1 MILLTGGSGFLG
13 GALLSSLENGSESVR
28 CLGRHKPSKLLKSSF
43 HYSDINVDTDFSA
56 VLKDI
61 TLLIHCAARVHVMN
75 DNSSNPIDEFRK
87 VNTHGTLNLAKQA
100 ASAGVKRFVF
110 ISSIKVNGEST
121 ELDLPFTSGGRF
133 VPTDPYGLSKYEAEV
148 GLRKIADE
156 TEMEVVIIRAPL
168 IYGPGVGANFA
179 ALLNLVNKGYPLP
192 FGMIDSN
199 KRSMVYIANL
209 VDLIV
214 NCIHNPNASSQTFMV
229 SDEHDLSTRELIYQ
243 MGKGLNKKSVQLFV
257 PVWCYRFVGKLFG
270 KSDVI
275 DRLVGTLQVDIA
287 HTKSVL
293 NWTPPYTLEQGMAAT
308 AKAFLVEKNK

>member
-13 GALLSSLENGSESVR
+13 RALLTALVNENVSGLGRQKPSSLSA
-28 CLGRHKPSKLLKSSF
+28 SSF
-43 HYSDINVDTDFSA
+43 YQSEINADTDFSVA
-56 VLKDI
+56 VKDTKVI
-61 TLLIHCAARVHVMN
+61 IHCAARVHVME
-75 DNSSNPIDEFRK
+75 DDSSSPLKDFRE
-87 VNTHGTLNLAKQA
+87 VNTYGTLNLAQQA
-100 ASAGVKRFVF
+100 ADSGVKRFIF

-121 ELDLPFTSGGRF
+121 ELGLPFKVDDVF
-133 VPTDPYGLSKYEAEV
+133 IPTDPYGLSKYEAEI
-148 GLRKIADE
+148 GLRKIAE
-156 TEMEVVIIRAPL
+156 KTGMEVVIIRPPL
-168 IYGPGVGANFA
+168 VYGPGVKANFA

-209 VDLIV
+209 VDLII

-243 MGKGLNKKSVQLFV
+243 MSKGLNKKSVQLFV

-293 NWTPPYTLEQGMAAT
+293 NWTPPYTLEQGMDAT
-308 AKAFLVEKNK
+308 AKAFSVEKNK